1 MADGL
6 GGKGMRIPPVY
17 QKKEMRKNISLFIL
31 GFICGAVLFV
41 QFTAKKI
48 DNLDEQVI
56 ILNNEKSELEDEVAK
71 LRKEL
76 TPNPSKILKITVD
89 VLNAPDGFA
98 ETKIIQLV
106 KEDLAYLIDQPID
119 KVSGLPQAIY
129 NSLHDREYKINE
141 RRFVVKVQYFVIAK
155 ETRFWLKLITPKS
168 NAASR
173 FE

>member
-1 MADGL
+1 
-6 GGKGMRIPPVY
+6 MRIPPVH

-56 ILNNEKSELEDEVAK
+56 ILESETRGLHDEISK
-71 LRKEL
+71 LNKEL
-76 TPNPSKILKITVD
+76 KELRPGPSKILKITVD